1 MDGGADTDTISYT
14 PSAADTLTITANVT
28 NVEAVTIGGTAAG
41 SVDAS
46 AAVNG
51 LAITGNGA
59 ANTLV
64 GSGFGD
70 TLVGGG
76 DGDTL
81 VGGGGNDTIDGGSG
95 TDTASFAGNA
105 SDYGISISGSTV
117 TVTDNNVTDGDDGTD
132 TVTTVEVLDFAG
144 GNVLIVG
151 AGGFATIQEAVNAAG
166 NGDTILIAEGTYV
179 EQVQIDGKSDLTLI
193 GVGEVTI
200 KAPADVIETARSSS
214 DREMHSVVTI
224 ENGTNIKLDNINVD
238 GDGRGDTVD
247 EGSGTGQAQFTGV
260 FVRNASATLEDVD
273 ITGVRDPYAPGTT
286 TGTGDPVVSGVQR
299 GVALQV
305 DNDTLLGFTMTGGSI
320 SDFQKNATVF
330 NRADLNVTGV
340 TITGGGDQ
348 PINAQNGIQVLN
360 STGTIANNIITKI
373 GYAGPAV
380 AYSGMILGFGNTD
393 LDITGNTITGTNGV
407 NTASKVVGIF
417 ILDFGPDNNG
427 GSITGN
433 VISHVDSGIDV
444 SGGLGPN
451 GLVIT
456 DNTVTN
462 IDTSDPFTGGVTF
475 NPTTSAGNTV
485 EGSAGDDE
493 LTGGAATTTSA
504 ALAATT
510 PSPAA
515 AARMPLTAVRATTP
529 SSTHPVLI

>member
-1 MDGGADTDTISYT
+1 M
-14 PSAADTLTITANVT
+14 T

-41 SVDAS
+41 SVNAS

-51 LAITGNGA
+51 LAITGNDA
-59 ANTLV
+59 ANTLT

-76 DGDTL
+76 GGDTL
-81 VGGGGNDTIDGGSG
+81 VGGGGNDTINGGSG

-247 EGSGTGQAQFTGV
+247 EGGGTGQAQFTGV

-273 ITGVRDPYAPGTT
+273 ITGVRDPYAPAPPPAPTIPSSAASSAVLRCRSTT
-286 TGTGDPVVSGVQR
+286 TR
-299 GVALQV
+299 CW
-305 DNDTLLGFTMTGGSI
+305 
-320 SDFQKNATVF
+320 
-330 NRADLNVTGV
+330 
-340 TITGGGDQ
+340 
-348 PINAQNGIQVLN
+348 
-360 STGTIANNIITKI
+360 
-373 GYAGPAV
+373 
-380 AYSGMILGFGNTD
+380 
-393 LDITGNTITGTNGV
+393 
-407 NTASKVVGIF
+407 AS
-417 ILDFGPDNNG
+417 P
-427 GSITGN
+427 
-433 VISHVDSGIDV
+433 
-444 SGGLGPN
+444 
-451 GLVIT
+451 
-456 DNTVTN
+456 
-462 IDTSDPFTGGVTF
+462 
-475 NPTTSAGNTV
+475 
-485 EGSAGDDE
+485 
-493 LTGGAATTTSA
+493 
-504 ALAATT
+504 
-510 PSPAA
+510 
-515 AARMPLTAVRATTP
+515 
-529 SSTHPVLI
+529 